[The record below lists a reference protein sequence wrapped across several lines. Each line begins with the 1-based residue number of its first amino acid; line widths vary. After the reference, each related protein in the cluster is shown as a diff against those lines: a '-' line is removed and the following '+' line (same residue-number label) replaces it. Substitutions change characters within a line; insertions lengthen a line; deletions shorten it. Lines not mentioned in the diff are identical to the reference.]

1 MGHYRD
7 YPLLGSGRFE
17 IDGVSEYQELYDVM
31 AQGRDIASRLVVLDA
46 AEGDEIYWLAMN
58 ERDEQS

>member
-1 MGHYRD
+1 M
-7 YPLLGSGRFE
+7 LGSGRFE